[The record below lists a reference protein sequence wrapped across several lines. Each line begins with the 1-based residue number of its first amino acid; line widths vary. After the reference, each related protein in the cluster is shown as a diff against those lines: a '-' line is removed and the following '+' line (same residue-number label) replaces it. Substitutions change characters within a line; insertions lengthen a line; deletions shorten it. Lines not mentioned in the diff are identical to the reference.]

1 MSETKSNA
9 SKIEEGR
16 GKGSGASYKPWIQTR
31 EISSCGTC
39 SNPKDWK
46 TGRTVELLS
55 QGEAYFWHILRWDDN
70 ILDIREQ
77 YPLDLE
83 LTNEICDDRCCK
95 HPGGRNC
102 YMTTDFYVI
111 YKDGSE
117 KAFSVKTSRN
127 LLKKRRTKE
136 KLDIER
142 CYWEKF
148 RHVPYEIVFKEDM
161 NVVFAENIRIVS
173 KFYNASSVF
182 DEMSMLKHM
191 IATKRIQVDMESE
204 PLDFPY
210 LLEQFN
216 EQTTRQIIKMRGKIE
231 DSAPTGFA
239 LLGYSG
245 CGKSTSLKQLFD
257 NIPQVI
263 MHHPDPATN
272 ITQIT
277 YLVVSCMPNSNFATL
292 YRQIGE
298 AIDNALGYPEPV
310 YELMITKK
318 CRSLAEKQLKVCEL
332 IEKFSIGTI
341 VLDEIQLINFNSNK
355 ENSYEGLLGIV
366 NKTKIALS
374 VVGTDEAYK
383 KLFGMLRNARR
394 AGEYINASAYTSD
407 KEYFNFLLSM
417 LLTWQWLDKPI
428 TKAQAQKLS
437 DTLYE
442 CTGGIINMLIWLY
455 KWIMIEYLDNR
466 SKGTI
471 VIINEKFIKSVS
483 KKHFGQLKG
492 AIDMVNQA
500 KVEEMEDEQILMLA
514 ESDKNK
520 YEMPETNVENLA
532 YESKMIN
539 IVIGKVHQIYTDV
552 TSDDI
557 ARYVRQILAEDEYHR
572 MKPTEVAKEVVAII
586 TGNPTRK
593 KRRPSSKAP
602 ASKNICDYISNT

>member
-1 MSETKSNA
+1 MYVWN
-9 SKIEEGR
+9 EED
-16 GKGSGASYKPWIQTR
+16 IQ
-31 EISSCGTC
+31 
-39 SNPKDWK
+39 
-46 TGRTVELLS
+46 
-55 QGEAYFWHILRWDDN
+55 
-70 ILDIREQ
+70 
-77 YPLDLE
+77 
-83 LTNEICDDRCCK
+83 
-95 HPGGRNC
+95 
-102 YMTTDFYVI
+102 
-111 YKDGSE
+111 
-117 KAFSVKTSRN
+117 FS
-127 LLKKRRTKE
+127 
-136 KLDIER
+136 I
-142 CYWEKF
+142 
-148 RHVPYEIVFKEDM
+148 
-161 NVVFAENIRIVS
+161 
-173 KFYNASSVF
+173 
-182 DEMSMLKHM
+182 
-191 IATKRIQVDMESE
+191 
-204 PLDFPY
+204 
-210 LLEQFN
+210 N

-466 SKGTI
+466 SKGKI

-586 TGNPTRK
+586 TGSPTRK

-602 ASKNICDYISNT
+602 ASKNICDYISNA

>member
-1 MSETKSNA
+1 MLRKMYVWN
-9 SKIEEGR
+9 EED
-16 GKGSGASYKPWIQTR
+16 IQ
-31 EISSCGTC
+31 
-39 SNPKDWK
+39 
-46 TGRTVELLS
+46 
-55 QGEAYFWHILRWDDN
+55 
-70 ILDIREQ
+70 
-77 YPLDLE
+77 
-83 LTNEICDDRCCK
+83 
-95 HPGGRNC
+95 
-102 YMTTDFYVI
+102 
-111 YKDGSE
+111 
-117 KAFSVKTSRN
+117 FS
-127 LLKKRRTKE
+127 
-136 KLDIER
+136 I
-142 CYWEKF
+142 
-148 RHVPYEIVFKEDM
+148 
-161 NVVFAENIRIVS
+161 
-173 KFYNASSVF
+173 
-182 DEMSMLKHM
+182 
-191 IATKRIQVDMESE
+191 
-204 PLDFPY
+204 
-210 LLEQFN
+210 N

-355 ENSYEGLLGIV
+355 ENSYEGPLGIV

-394 AGEYINASAYTSD
+394 AGEYINASTYTSD

-428 TKAQAQKLS
+428 TKEQAQKLS

-557 ARYVRQILAEDEYHR
+557 ARYVPQILAEDEYHR
-572 MKPTEVAKEVVAII
+572 MKPTEVAKEVVVII
-586 TGNPTRK
+586 TGSPTRK
-593 KRRPSSKAP
+593 KRRSSSKAL

>member
-1 MSETKSNA
+1 MET
-9 SKIEEGR
+9 
-16 GKGSGASYKPWIQTR
+16 Y
-31 EISSCGTC
+31 
-39 SNPKDWK
+39 
-46 TGRTVELLS
+46 
-55 QGEAYFWHILRWDDN
+55 
-70 ILDIREQ
+70 IRNNTSTKERS
-77 YPLDLE
+77 
-83 LTNEICDDRCCK
+83 IC
-95 HPGGRNC
+95 
-102 YMTTDFYVI
+102 
-111 YKDGSE
+111 
-117 KAFSVKTSRN
+117 KTSKREYRN
-127 LLKKRRTKE
+127 N
-136 KLDIER
+136 ER
-142 CYWEKF
+142 MLRADNLC
-148 RHVPYEIVFKEDM
+148 
-161 NVVFAENIRIVS
+161 NVQGPGDLFEMDEVEMDVSIVS
-173 KFYNASSVF
+173 EADQTKVIGRPIVHAMVDVYSR
-182 DEMSMLKHM
+182 M
-191 IATKRIQVDMESE
+191 IAAVSVSLENNSVLGFTNCLLNLGEDNKQLEFINYDVVSSSYMLRKMYVWNEEDIQFSI
-204 PLDFPY
+204 
-210 LLEQFN
+210 N

-428 TKAQAQKLS
+428 TKEQAQKLS

-442 CTGGIINMLIWLY
+442 CTGGIINMLIRLY

-500 KVEEMEDEQILMLA
+500 KVEEMEDEQIRCLPKVTRTNTRCQKQMLRTWLT
-514 ESDKNK
+514 K
-520 YEMPETNVENLA
+520 
-532 YESKMIN
+532 
-539 IVIGKVHQIYTDV
+539 
-552 TSDDI
+552 
-557 ARYVRQILAEDEYHR
+557 AR
-572 MKPTEVAKEVVAII
+572 
-586 TGNPTRK
+586 
-593 KRRPSSKAP
+593 
-602 ASKNICDYISNT
+602 

>member
-1 MSETKSNA
+1 
-9 SKIEEGR
+9 
-16 GKGSGASYKPWIQTR
+16 
-31 EISSCGTC
+31 
-39 SNPKDWK
+39 
-46 TGRTVELLS
+46 
-55 QGEAYFWHILRWDDN
+55 
-70 ILDIREQ
+70 
-77 YPLDLE
+77 
-83 LTNEICDDRCCK
+83 
-95 HPGGRNC
+95 
-102 YMTTDFYVI
+102 
-111 YKDGSE
+111 
-117 KAFSVKTSRN
+117 
-127 LLKKRRTKE
+127 
-136 KLDIER
+136 
-142 CYWEKF
+142 
-148 RHVPYEIVFKEDM
+148 
-161 NVVFAENIRIVS
+161 
-173 KFYNASSVF
+173 
-182 DEMSMLKHM
+182 
-191 IATKRIQVDMESE
+191 
-204 PLDFPY
+204 
-210 LLEQFN
+210 
-216 EQTTRQIIKMRGKIE
+216 
-231 DSAPTGFA
+231 
-239 LLGYSG
+239 
-245 CGKSTSLKQLFD
+245 
-257 NIPQVI
+257 

-466 SKGTI
+466 SKGKI

-557 ARYVRQILAEDEYHR
+557 ARYVRQILTEDEYHR

-586 TGNPTRK
+586 TGSPTRK

>member
-1 MSETKSNA
+1 MLRADNLCNVQGPGDLFEMD
-9 SKIEEGR
+9 E
-16 GKGSGASYKPWIQTR
+16 
-31 EISSCGTC
+31 
-39 SNPKDWK
+39 
-46 TGRTVELLS
+46 VEMDVS
-55 QGEAYFWHILRWDDN
+55 
-70 ILDIREQ
+70 
-77 YPLDLE
+77 
-83 LTNEICDDRCCK
+83 
-95 HPGGRNC
+95 
-102 YMTTDFYVI
+102 
-111 YKDGSE
+111 
-117 KAFSVKTSRN
+117 
-127 LLKKRRTKE
+127 
-136 KLDIER
+136 
-142 CYWEKF
+142 
-148 RHVPYEIVFKEDM
+148 
-161 NVVFAENIRIVS
+161 IVS
-173 KFYNASSVF
+173 EADQTKVIGRPIVHAMVDVYSR
-182 DEMSMLKHM
+182 M
-191 IATKRIQVDMESE
+191 IAAVSVSLENNSVLGFTNCLLNLGEDNKQLEFINYDVVSSSYMLRKMYVWNEEDIQFSI
-204 PLDFPY
+204 
-210 LLEQFN
+210 N

-318 CRSLAEKQLKVCEL
+318 CRSLAEKQLKFCEL

-417 LLTWQWLDKPI
+417 LLTWQWLDKLI
-428 TKAQAQKLS
+428 TKAQAQELS

-586 TGNPTRK
+586 TGSPTRK

>member
-1 MSETKSNA
+1 MRELNWVYYYSNVEKDQNQYTHEECTRVGPVDAKYVKSSNRDFNNNPFIEALPRPRDGNVLLNAYTVPIPSLDADDLSKMSVNEQKA
-9 SKIEEGR
+9 
-16 GKGSGASYKPWIQTR
+16 
-31 EISSCGTC
+31 
-39 SNPKDWK
+39 
-46 TGRTVELLS
+46 TVVSLKNLRLPLS
-55 QGEAYFWHILRWDDN
+55 FQK
-70 ILDIREQ
+70 Q
-77 YPLDLE
+77 LE
-83 LTNEICDDRCCK
+83 FINYD
-95 HPGGRNC
+95 
-102 YMTTDFYVI
+102 V
-111 YKDGSE
+111 
-117 KAFSVKTSRN
+117 
-127 LLKKRRTKE
+127 
-136 KLDIER
+136 
-142 CYWEKF
+142 
-148 RHVPYEIVFKEDM
+148 
-161 NVVFAENIRIVS
+161 IVS
-173 KFYNASSVF
+173 SYMLRKSYVWDTNA
-182 DEMSMLKHM
+182 
-191 IATKRIQVDMESE
+191 IGESTDKK
-204 PLDFPY
+204 L
-210 LLEQFN
+210 
-216 EQTTRQIIKMRGKIE
+216 IKMKGKIE
-231 DSAPTGFA
+231 DSAPSGFA

-245 CGKSTSLKQLFD
+245 CGKSSSLKQLFD

-263 MHHPDPATN
+263 MHHPDPGTS
-272 ITQIT
+272 IPQIT
-277 YLVVSCMPNSNFATL
+277 YLVVSCMPNSNFSTL

-298 AIDNALGYPEPV
+298 AIDNALGNPEPI
-310 YELMITKK
+310 YEVMINKK
-318 CRSLAEKQLKVCEL
+318 CKSLADKQLKVCQL
-332 IEKFSIGTI
+332 IEMFSIGTI

-428 TKAQAQKLS
+428 TKKKAQELS

-466 SKGTI
+466 SKGKI

-586 TGNPTRK
+586 TGSPTRK

-602 ASKNICDYISNT
+602 ASKNICDYISNA

>member
-1 MSETKSNA
+1 MEELNWKYWYTDVDKDKNQYTYEECNRIGPVDAKYVKSSNKDFNGNPFIEALPRPRDGKELINA
-9 SKIEEGR
+9 
-16 GKGSGASYKPWIQTR
+16 Y
-31 EISSCGTC
+31 TC
-39 SNPKDWK
+39 PIP
-46 TGRTVELLS
+46 
-55 QGEAYFWHILRWDDN
+55 A
-70 ILDIREQ
+70 
-77 YPLDLE
+77 
-83 LTNEICDDRCCK
+83 
-95 HPGGRNC
+95 
-102 YMTTDFYVI
+102 
-111 YKDGSE
+111 
-117 KAFSVKTSRN
+117 
-127 LLKKRRTKE
+127 
-136 KLDIER
+136 
-142 CYWEKF
+142 
-148 RHVPYEIVFKEDM
+148 
-161 NVVFAENIRIVS
+161 
-173 KFYNASSVF
+173 
-182 DEMSMLKHM
+182 
-191 IATKRIQVDMESE
+191 VDMGE
-204 PLDFPY
+204 LDDMTI
-210 LLEQFN
+210 N
-216 EQTTRQIIKMRGKIE
+216 EQKETV
-231 DSAPTGFA
+231 
-239 LLGYSG
+239 L
-245 CGKSTSLKQLFD
+245 SLKRLRLPLSFHKQLFD

-428 TKAQAQKLS
+428 TKKQAQELS

-471 VIINEKFIKSVS
+471 VIINKKFIKSVS

-602 ASKNICDYISNT
+602 ASKNICDYISNA